1 MYISENAIMLVAL
14 GVMFILAALGGVVIG
29 SFFSKLNSITT
40 APATVMAGVHTS
52 MPIRPSQNKYR
63 LGGHWR
69 SHVFKRAPFETIE
82 DYIAQLNARGI
93 RVTSVTQANGD
104 RYCTVYGEEWVVD

>member
-40 APATVMAGVHTS
+40 APAPVMAGGRAALPCRRRRVFAF
-52 MPIRPSQNKYR
+52 R
-63 LGGHWR
+63 LLR
-69 SHVFKRAPFETIE
+69 SYRAP
-82 DYIAQLNARGI
+82 A
-93 RVTSVTQANGD
+93 
-104 RYCTVYGEEWVVD
+104 